1 MSSVIILAER
11 TDLTVKRSREVDSR
25 VPDTFTPR
33 GGSFA
38 RGKILSSID
47 LWGYVP
53 LQRGDTGAFLVPY
66 SIMLVVGGIPLF
78 YMELALGQFNRKGA
92 ITCWG
97 RLVPLFKG
105 IGYAVALIAFYVDFY
120 YNVIIAW
127 ALRYFFAS
135 FTNHLPWTTCDNSW
149 NTPHCKEVG
158 VHQPP
163 ATTLGTPSTVTRC
176 SSTNCNH
183 SQNTQHCNEVGDH
196 QPPATTLGTPSTV
209 TRCSPTTCDNSWN
222 TLHCKEVGVPP
233 TTCDNSRN
241 TPHCNEVGVHQPPAT
256 TLGTRHTVKRCSPT
270 TCDNSWNTLHCK
282 EVGVPPTTCDNS
294 RNTQHCNKLR
304 IIAWDT
310 EDAERDNS
318 SVIIE
323 PYTMDAT
330 ATATSYHHD
339 AANLSD
345 TPFNS
350 SKYTSAAS
358 EYFNRAIL
366 ELNQSSGLH
375 DLGAVKWDIALCLL
389 AVYIICYFSLWKGIS
404 TSGKVVWFTALF
416 PYAVLLIL
424 LVRGVTLPGSAEGIR
439 YYLSPNFDAITKAEH
454 HAASRY
460 VNAETRTGNTEFP
473 FLVNKFRWD
482 ALVTS
487 VINSCTSFI
496 AGFVIFSVLGYMAH
510 ASGRHIKDVATEGP
524 GLVFIVYP
532 AAIATMPGSI
542 FWALIFFMMLLTLGL
557 DSSFGGSEAIITALS
572 DEFPII
578 GHNREIFVAC
588 LFTLYFLVGLASCSQ
603 GGFYFFHLLD
613 RYAAGYSMLFAV
625 LFETIAVSW
634 IYGTQRFCDDIHDMI
649 GFSPGIYWRVC
660 WKFLAPAF
668 LMFIIVY
675 GLVGYEPL
683 TYDEYVY
690 PLWANLLGWF
700 IAGSSVAMIPGMAIF
715 KMATTPGTFMQRLK
729 FLTTPWRDQQM
740 AAMNGVQTDSTQVKL
755 TSSPVAE
762 SV

>member
-1 MSSVIILAER
+1 MSSVVILAER
-11 TDLTVKRSREVDSR
+11 TDLTVKRSREVGSR

-33 GGSFA
+33 GGRTPDKGFSPSLSDIDIERMTPWLLRPHDHRSGLVTLA
-38 RGKILSSID
+38 NALVVLSSTAKDGEIEVRISIGKRFVNQINPCRD
-47 LWGYVP
+47 RGLNPGP
-53 LQRGDTGAFLVPY
+53 LAQKSDTLPPRSQGAFLVPY

-135 FTNHLPWTTCDNSW
+135 FTNNLPWTTCDNSW
-149 NTPHCKEVG
+149 NTPHCKE
-158 VHQPP
+158 
-163 ATTLGTPSTVTRC
+163 
-176 SSTNCNH
+176 
-183 SQNTQHCNEVGDH
+183 
-196 QPPATTLGTPSTV
+196 
-209 TRCSPTTCDNSWN
+209 
-222 TLHCKEVGVPP
+222 
-233 TTCDNSRN
+233 
-241 TPHCNEVGVHQPPAT
+241 
-256 TLGTRHTVKRCSPT
+256 
-270 TCDNSWNTLHCK
+270 
-282 EVGVPPTTCDNS
+282 
-294 RNTQHCNKLR
+294 LR

-323 PYTMDAT
+323 PYTLDAT

-439 YYLSPNFDAITKAEH
+439 YYLSPNFDAITKAEVWVD
-454 HAASRY
+454 AATQVFFSLGPGFGVLLAY
-460 VNAETRTGNTEFP
+460 ASY
-473 FLVNKFRWD
+473 NKYHNNVYKD

-675 GLVGYEPL
+675 GLLGYEPL

-715 KMATTPGTFMQRLK
+715 KMATTPGTFMQTSGAQLVAC
-729 FLTTPWRDQQM
+729 TP
-740 AAMNGVQTDSTQVKL
+740 
-755 TSSPVAE
+755 
-762 SV
+762 